1 MIVNQLIFYRLYFSL
16 IGRIAPRSVMQK
28 AFTLFHTP
36 HPYKRSDIE
45 DEWLEKAEHFTFT
58 FEMYDIAGYRWGK
71 EGNPKVLIV
80 HGWTGVATS
89 MYQLVDAFVEE
100 GYQVISYD
108 AIGHGQSSGELST
121 LSQWADCLRAMN
133 DFVGEVECIVAHS
146 LGGVTTFVVSK
157 LGLKTKKIVLI
168 APFCNPIEIID
179 KWFGERLN
187 IPSNVL
193 KKLPEYFWD
202 KQKVGL
208 LKYGEDWSDIF
219 DSTYKVPTLIIHDKE
234 DKEVSEKNVAS
245 CCTRWPWAKFVET
258 EGLGHRRILYDKS
271 IAKKMVSFVH
281 HHDK

>member
-1 MIVNQLIFYRLYFSL
+1 MIVNILSFYRLYFSL
-16 IGRIAPRSVMQK
+16 IGKLAPTFVTQK
-28 AFTLFHTP
+28 AFILFHTP
-36 HPYKRSDIE
+36 HSYRRSDIE
-45 DEWLEKAEHFTFT
+45 NEWLEKAEHFTFT
-58 FEMYDIAGYRWGK
+58 FQTYDIAGYRWGK

-89 MYQLVDAFVEE
+89 MYRIIDDLVEK

-108 AIGHGQSSGELST
+108 AIGHGKSSGGLST

-146 LGGVTTFVVSK
+146 LGGVTTFVASK

-168 APFCNPIEIID
+168 APFCNPTEIID

-187 IPSNVL
+187 IPSSVL

-202 KQKVGL
+202 KQKDGL

-219 DSTYKVPTLIIHDKE
+219 DSNYKVPTLIIHDKE
-234 DKEVSEKNVAS
+234 DKEVSEKNVAT
-245 CCTRWPWAKFVET
+245 CCERWLWAELVET
-258 EGLGHRRILYDKS
+258 KGLGHRRILYDKDTVEK
-271 IAKKMVSFVH
+271 IVSFVY
-281 HHDK
+281 HDK